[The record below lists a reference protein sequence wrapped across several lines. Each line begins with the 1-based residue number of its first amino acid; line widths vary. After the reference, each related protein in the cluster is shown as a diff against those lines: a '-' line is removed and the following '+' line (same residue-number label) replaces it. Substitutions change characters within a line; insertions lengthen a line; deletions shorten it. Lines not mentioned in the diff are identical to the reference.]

1 MEVFHS
7 QNGTNVAK
15 LTDKDNMMGDSE
27 QIQLANMQASVVEL
41 RAGGEELHCTGEHIC
56 QLDLK
61 GLVDYRSSSVRF
73 GTLDNLGC
81 SGDNHLHLIE

>member
-27 QIQLANMQASVVEL
+27 QIQLTNMQASVVEL

-56 QLDLK
+56 QLDWK

-81 SGDNHLHLIE
+81 SGDNHLHLIK